1 MAKVSM
7 ANILNVAGTGAGIKL
22 DADSVYPAGINYR
35 VRIQCSTAAFDVGF
49 NAALT
54 NKLALPSGG
63 LHDLGDVEVA
73 SLYINVG
80 SGNTIRAI
88 IE

>member
-1 MAKVSM
+1 M
-7 ANILNVAGTGAGIKL
+7 ANILNVAGTGSGIKL
-22 DADSVYPAGINYR
+22 DSENVYPAGINYR
-35 VRIQCSTAAFDVGF
+35 VRIQCSGAAFDVGLTS
-49 NAALT
+49 ALT
-54 NKLALPSGG
+54 NKLALPAGG

-73 SLYINVG
+73 SLYVNVG